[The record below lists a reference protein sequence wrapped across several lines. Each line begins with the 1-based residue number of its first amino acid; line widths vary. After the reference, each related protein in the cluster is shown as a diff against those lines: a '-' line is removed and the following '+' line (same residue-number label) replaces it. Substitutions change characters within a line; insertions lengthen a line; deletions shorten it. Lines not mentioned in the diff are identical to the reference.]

1 MSRLSREQK
10 RELKRRRA
18 EQDAVAGEHPAAG
31 VTPIEVR
38 VPAPAG
44 STAPVGG
51 AVPAGDATV
60 GGMPVVAAPG
70 ETVQDAVLNQLH
82 RIALSIGHPVLA
94 SIHDERTGFVVPIQ
108 VYVDGSSQHM
118 GEPQRFEPQP
128 PEPRQVPEV
137 PQVPQLQQA
146 EQPPAPARPRPPLPV
161 TPPAPPAEPVWPPA
175 AEPVWPPA
183 ATDPEPRGTPYGVAA
198 PPTGVFGPAPDQ
210 APARETSRS
219 LMHLGLE
226 ADPEPEPESKPTPPR
241 GFDAVAEAV
250 LAPVPA
256 EGSGEAA
263 FLVEPVSR
271 INEAVKE
278 GRIEEAAGMAE
289 RAVAEGAQALGPEH
303 PEVLRLR
310 ELSAYIA
317 YLAGDAVRSFHLS
330 LDLARVLRR
339 HRDPEAAYGNVQ
351 SAATAWRAV
360 RDPLQGLNLG
370 RDLIDVWTE
379 LAAGEGPAADDVE
392 QLEKART
399 RMSRLTERAR
409 GN

>member
-44 STAPVGG
+44 GAAPVGG
-51 AVPAGDATV
+51 AVPAGGEATV
-60 GGMPVVAAPG
+60 GGMPVVAGPG
-70 ETVQDAVLNQLH
+70 ETVQDAVLNHLH
-82 RIALSIGHPVLA
+82 RIALSIGQPVLA

-128 PEPRQVPEV
+128 QPQPQPPEPRQVP
-137 PQVPQLQQA
+137 QVPQEPRTQQA
-146 EQPPAPARPRPPLPV
+146 EH
-161 TPPAPPAEPVWPPA
+161 PPAEPVWPPA

-183 ATDPEPRGTPYGVAA
+183 ATGPEPRDASYGVAA
-198 PPTGVFGPAPDQ
+198 PPTGVFGPAPGQ
-210 APARETSRS
+210 APVRESARS

-226 ADPEPEPESKPTPPR
+226 PDPEPEPDPKPTPPR
-241 GFDAVAEAV
+241 GFDAVAESV
-250 LAPVPA
+250 LAPVSEAP
-256 EGSGEAA
+256 GEAA
-263 FLVEPVSR
+263 FLAEPLTR

-289 RAVAEGAQALGPEH
+289 RAVAEGAKALGPEH

-339 HRDPEAAYGNVQ
+339 YRDLDAAYGNVQ

-360 RDPLQGLNLG
+360 RDPMQGLNLG

-379 LAAGEGPAADDVE
+379 LAVGEGPAADDIE

-399 RMSRLTERAR
+399 RMGRLTERAR
-409 GN
+409 DH

>member
-44 STAPVGG
+44 GAAPVGG
-51 AVPAGDATV
+51 AVPVGGEATV

-70 ETVQDAVLNQLH
+70 ETVQDAVLNHLH
-82 RIALSIGHPVLA
+82 RIALSIGQPVLA

-108 VYVDGSSQHM
+108 VYVDGSSHHM
-118 GEPQRFEPQP
+118 GEPQRFEPQQQP
-128 PEPRQVPEV
+128 HEPRQM
-137 PQVPQLQQA
+137 QQA
-146 EQPPAPARPRPPLPV
+146 PQNEQPPVRPRPSLPV
-161 TPPAPPAEPVWPPA
+161 TPTAPPPEPVWPPA

-183 ATDPEPRGTPYGVAA
+183 ATGPEPRDTSYGVAA
-198 PPTGVFGPAPDQ
+198 PPTGVFGPAPGQ
-210 APARETSRS
+210 APARETAMS
-219 LMHLGLE
+219 LMRLGLE
-226 ADPEPEPESKPTPPR
+226 PDPEPEPDPKPTPPR
-241 GFDAVAEAV
+241 GFDAVAESV
-250 LAPVPA
+250 LAPVSEAP
-256 EGSGEAA
+256 GEAA
-263 FLVEPVSR
+263 FLAEPLTR

-289 RAVAEGAQALGPEH
+289 RAVAEAAQALGPEH
-303 PEVLRLR
+303 PEALRLR

-339 HRDPEAAYGNVQ
+339 HRDLEAAYGNVQ

-370 RDLIDVWTE
+370 RDLIEVWTE
-379 LAAGEGPAADDVE
+379 LVAGEGPAVDDIE

-399 RMSRLTERAR
+399 RMGRLTERAR
-409 GN
+409 DH